1 MKEKLSFCLFYVGL
15 LSAVV
20 AMLVTLGA
28 FRVTLSDQISQELKM
43 EGKILAS
50 SVAFLKSAED
60 LKNFSLPTLRI
71 TLISADGNVLFE
83 SEAEK
88 DSMDSHL
95 FRPEVRAAIESG
107 EGFSLRKSSTV
118 GTDVYYYATKLPDG
132 NVLRLAV
139 EKKGANSLLSAVY
152 PKLFALLVAIL
163 VLSFVF
169 AHVLSN
175 RFVRPIRMLAENLER
190 IKFPEGDVVYKEFAP
205 FVREIQLQRE
215 SAKREMSRLQFEQK
229 RFRIL
234 IEDMSEGMILL
245 DADGE
250 ILMVNGAAREMFCAE
265 GDFSGKSLG
274 NFSGNETLNAAAAA
288 AEEGTKGDAEIRV
301 SGKDV
306 RLVASPVKVS
316 GEVVGV
322 ILILIDITEK
332 KNLSDLREMFTAN
345 VSHELKTPLTSIVG
359 YAEMLESGMAKP
371 EDVSLFAGKIRKEAG
386 RLISLSNDIMKLA
399 ELDERKGRL
408 PHAEKVN
415 LAEVLSEVKASTE
428 SLAAGRNVS
437 VSVPARTFFVCG
449 DRGLLFELFY
459 NLVHNA
465 IRYNRDGGFVNVLR
479 DGNSI
484 VVEDSGVGIAEEHF
498 PHLFE
503 RFYRASKS
511 RSKETG
517 GTGLGLSI
525 VKHIAE
531 LHGGTVSF
539 TSKLLEG
546 SRFKVTFPD
555 FRE

>member
-28 FRVTLSDQISQELKM
+28 FRATLSDQISQELKM

-60 LKNFSLPTLRI
+60 LKNFSSPTLRI

-95 FRPEVRAAIESG
+95 FRPEVRAAIEFG

-152 PKLFALLVAIL
+152 PKLIALLVAIL

-215 SAKREMSRLQFEQK
+215 SAKSEMSRLQFEQK
-229 RFRIL
+229 RFRTL

-437 VSVPARTFFVCG
+437 VSVPARAFFVCG

-539 TSKLLEG
+539 SSKLLEG